1 MPTFTSLMTDT
12 YNFIKNHF
20 MTIILVIV
28 GVSVLTQLFTSF
40 FYPSTEIHDQIKSL
54 MDRIN
59 IQQGDNPSFDIIMQ
73 KLMQLSEMEKKQFVA
88 IISNYAMK
96 CIFIMFINSLIILSC
111 ICSLIGI
118 ISINQF
124 SWSNF
129 FTRALRLTPQILL
142 ISLCAIPYFIVISI
156 IISLIPFLA
165 QIILIVSIVFFML
178 TYIVFLAIITTPN
191 LPESFTQSL
200 ITTLNYLKQ
209 QTPMVLLGFISW
221 LVGTLALS
229 MVFNLFRN
237 NFIFQFIESIANNLL
252 VFALFCYLYRL
263 YSLTKQVSTND
274 SSH

>member
-40 FYPSTEIHDQIKSL
+40 FYPSTEIDDQIKSL

-88 IISNYAMK
+88 TISSYAMK

-229 MVFNLFRN
+229 MVFNLFRK